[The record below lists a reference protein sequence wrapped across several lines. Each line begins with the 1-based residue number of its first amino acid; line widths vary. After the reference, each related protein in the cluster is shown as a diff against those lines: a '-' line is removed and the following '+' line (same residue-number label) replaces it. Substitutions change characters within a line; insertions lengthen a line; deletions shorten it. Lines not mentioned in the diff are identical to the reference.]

1 MQDRKYASD
10 LENEGHVHQG
20 GKCKLKA
27 ADLSVKERQ
36 FPAST
41 VQTSKSIL
49 CLRYLLQIQ
58 SHYIQRWR
66 LSGITEE
73 KLPWNR
79 K

>member
-27 ADLSVKERQ
+27 ADLPVKDRQ

-41 VQTSKSIL
+41 VQT
-49 CLRYLLQIQ
+49 Y
-58 SHYIQRWR
+58 
-66 LSGITEE
+66 
-73 KLPWNR
+73 
-79 K
+79 